1 MSRQWGGKRP
11 GSGPPRKRLNLD
23 KDAAHSLAVLTKQWR
38 TERNNLALTE
48 EEVVVEL
55 VRQALK
61 QA

>member
-23 KDAAHSLAVLTKQWR
+23 KDAARSLAALTKRWR
-38 TERNNLALTE
+38 TEQNNPDLTE
-48 EEVVVEL
+48 ELVVMEL

-61 QA
+61 